1 MSIEM
6 RGAELS
12 PGTQTILHLP
22 DAGPLVV
29 PDGFPLLGAD
39 FTRDGRDLVLHDPA
53 HQGAADLRIPD
64 YFRAGAPVDL
74 QTGEGSILRAPLVER
89 LAGPEAPG
97 QYAQAGAPQ
106 GADPIGQ
113 VETLG
118 GAASVQRSDGVTE
131 PLGVGSKIFLNDV
144 LQAGDGGKLS
154 VTFVDGTIFTLAP
167 GSRMVIDSLI
177 YNPAGQGN
185 SATFNLVQGGF
196 VFIAGKVA
204 ETGGMDVT
212 TPSATMG
219 IRGTTVLVD
228 VQTADGISTAEV
240 TLTVDPDGHTGRVA
254 LYDLAGSLIT
264 TITQTDVK
272 WIVSTAEGETREV
285 PLSADDITSDTALM
299 LDAVAAYQSAVSR
312 FQSGG
317 NFVELGN
324 GNNGGTPDAPGL
336 GDSGGEDNIDLDNQ
350 DQETAP
356 EPTQPPA
363 PAPTQDKT
371 DQNLDEG
378 RNTLPDEPGQ
388 KSIRLTGL
396 EDLDEGSQ
404 IGGKLDVQEGTE
416 TITISTQPK
425 NGSLE
430 VDPDGSFSYVPDQDF
445 NGIDAFTYF
454 VTGPGGTVETGTVTI
469 NVLPVNDAPTIPDES
484 VTVTEDNVYRGQAVA
499 SDVDS
504 DVLEYALVS
513 GAAHGS
519 VLVAHDGVWLYTP
532 DPDFSGT
539 DSFLIAVTD
548 DDGATAQQVV
558 TVTVTGTPDA
568 PLVTSTEADASGSV
582 VENSA
587 PTATGRL
594 TASDPDGD
602 ALSWSGSAT
611 GTYGS
616 FVIATDGTWTY
627 TAGTGAEALAEGE
640 TVTESFTATVTDAT
654 GETATQSVT
663 ITLTGTGDGPVITS
677 SAADAR
683 GAVVEDLSPTAT
695 GILTATDPDGGAV
708 TWSGSASGTYGSFV
722 ITSGGTWT
730 YTAGPAADV
739 LSPGA
744 TATESFTA
752 TVTDGEG
759 ETATQIVTITLTGT
773 GDGPII
779 TSSAADAR
787 GAVTENT
794 SPTATGTLTASDP
807 EGGALTWSGTATG
820 TYGSFVIAASG
831 TWTYTAGTGAEALA
845 AGETATE
852 TFTATVTDEDGET
865 SFQIVTITLTG
876 TNDAPV
882 ITSSNAAARGSVTE
896 NTAPTAT
903 GTLTASDADGDTLTW
918 SGSATGTYGAFV
930 MTSSGTWTYTAGT
943 GAEALSTGE
952 TATETFTAT
961 VTDEN
966 GATATKVVTITI
978 TGANDGPVITS
989 SAADARGSVTEN
1001 TTPTA
1006 SGTLAASDSD
1016 GDTLTWSGSATGTYG
1031 AFVMSSSGIWTYTA
1045 GTGAEALAA
1054 GETATETFTAT
1065 VTDES
1070 GATATQVV
1078 TITLTGT
1085 NDAPVIT
1092 SSNAA
1097 AKGSVTENTSPTA
1110 TGTLTA
1116 SDADGDTLTW
1126 SGSAT
1131 GTYGAFVMATSGTWT
1146 YTAGTGAEALSTGET
1161 ATETFTATVT
1171 DESGATATQVVTIT
1185 LTGTND
1191 APVIT
1196 SSNAAAKGAVTE
1208 NTSPTA
1214 TGTLTATDA
1223 DGDALNW
1230 SGSATGTY
1238 GTFAITSGGS
1248 WSYTAGT
1255 AAEGLAAGETKTDS
1269 FVATVTDEAGATA
1282 TKTVTITLTGTNDQP
1297 VVTSST
1303 AAAKGSVTE
1312 DTAPGTGGTL
1322 TASDVDGDT
1331 LTWSGSASGTY
1342 GTFAIAASGVWT
1354 YTAGAGADA
1363 LVEGQVVSESFTATV
1378 SDGAS
1383 GSATQVVTVT
1393 ITGTNDAPTVENLVL
1408 SVSKNSVISGQLP
1421 ATDNEGDALTFA
1433 IGGDTPQHGSLSL
1446 TGEGTY
1452 SYQPDIGYTGTDSF
1466 SYLVTDSNGDS
1477 AEGTVTINVG
1487 ASAAAASP
1495 RSTVTGLT
1503 LEGTEG
1509 NDRLIGADLDDS
1521 LSGGTGDD
1529 VLRGHAGDDLL
1540 APGTG
1545 TDRVY
1550 GGRGDDRILLDSA
1563 DLSASGA
1570 PERLDGGPG
1579 RDTLVVDFGGNLDRG
1594 MMDLVD
1600 LSGIEEIDMENGEAN
1615 RLTLSLG
1622 DVLTLSDG
1630 GDRLLEG
1637 LLGADLPE
1645 SVTVLGDSSDR
1656 LTLVAGEGATVVD
1669 TGTTVDM
1676 AGTELH
1682 VYQFSSGSEVLAT
1695 LAADS
1700 DIAVTVANG

>member
-12 PGTQTILHLP
+12 PGTQTILNLP

-97 QYAQAGAPQ
+97 QYAQTGAPQ

-144 LQAGDGGKLS
+144 LQTGDGGKLS

-254 LYDLAGSLIT
+254 LFDLSGSLIT

-356 EPTQPPA
+356 EPAQPPA

-378 RNTLPDEPGQ
+378 RNTLPDAPGQ

-469 NVLPVNDAPTIPDES
+469 NVLPVNDAPTIPDET

-548 DDGATAQQVV
+548 NDGATAQQVV

-616 FVIATDGTWTY
+616 FVIATNGTWTY

-677 SAADAR
+677 SAADAQ

-695 GILTATDPDGGAV
+695 GTLTATDPDGGAV

-794 SPTATGTLTASDP
+794 SPSATGTLTASDP

-930 MTSSGTWTYTAGT
+930 MSSSGT
-943 GAEALSTGE
+943 
-952 TATETFTAT
+952 
-961 VTDEN
+961 
-966 GATATKVVTITI
+966 
-978 TGANDGPVITS
+978 
-989 SAADARGSVTEN
+989 
-1001 TTPTA
+1001 
-1006 SGTLAASDSD
+1006 
-1016 GDTLTWSGSATGTYG
+1016 
-1031 AFVMSSSGIWTYTA
+1031 WTYTA

-1078 TITLTGT
+1078 TITLTG
-1085 NDAPVIT
+1085 A
-1092 SSNAA
+1092 
-1097 AKGSVTENTSPTA
+1097 
-1110 TGTLTA
+1110 
-1116 SDADGDTLTW
+1116 
-1126 SGSAT
+1126 
-1131 GTYGAFVMATSGTWT
+1131 
-1146 YTAGTGAEALSTGET
+1146 
-1161 ATETFTATVT
+1161 
-1171 DESGATATQVVTIT
+1171 
-1185 LTGTND
+1185 ND

-1208 NTSPTA
+1208 NTAPTA

-1223 DGDALNW
+1223 DGDALTW

-1238 GTFAITSGGS
+1238 GAFAITSGGS

-1363 LVEGQVVSESFTATV
+1363 LVDGQVVSESFTATV
-1378 SDGAS
+1378 SDGAG

-1521 LSGGTGDD
+1521 LSGGAGDD

-1645 SVTVLGDSSDR
+1645 SVTVLGDSTDR

-1695 LAADS
+1695 LAADN